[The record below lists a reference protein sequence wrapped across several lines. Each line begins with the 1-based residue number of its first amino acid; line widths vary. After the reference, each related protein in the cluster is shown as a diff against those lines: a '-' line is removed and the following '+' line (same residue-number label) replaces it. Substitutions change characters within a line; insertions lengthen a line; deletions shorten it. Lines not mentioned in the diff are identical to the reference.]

1 MAANKPFSFWQFL
14 SKYNSVIPI
23 IQRDYAQGRKGK
35 ETLRKGFF
43 GQLID
48 SLKGIGSLKLDFVYG
63 CTADANEVSGS
74 IVYPLDGQQRLT
86 TLWLLHWYLAFKKG
100 LLNKRRDDEVIST
113 LKKFSYQTRTSSRQF
128 CQRMC
133 EEIPVDVDYETV
145 VQMIR
150 DQSWFTRRYKE
161 DPTINAM
168 LRSLNDPET
177 QSGFQNMIQDEDVD
191 SFWETLISEN
201 CPVKF
206 YFKDTRDADIT
217 NPDDLYIKMNARGKK
232 LTDFENFKAELFSFK
247 TPKVNGRQIFR
258 EDKANGFTKKFDNSW
273 SNLFWPLRDKR
284 RNVIDYIFFEFF
296 NRMALNFLIE
306 KELFSDEKGSE
317 LNILYNH
324 ITEHKEFSTIEDYR
338 PVLEW
343 VYKNEDSDGPNSESI
358 LAFRE
363 YFSNV
368 MDGIV
373 KVDSSGARINQF
385 ITDALKA
392 QSSFSY
398 IPIYGDE
405 KSGKGFFST
414 EYKNEK
420 FFVSETT
427 VRGQVISY
435 GASHYFAELA
445 KNPNSIFS
453 QIHFT
458 DWMIF
463 VRNLFDN
470 SGIDTYQK
478 AATIIKFIKAFGNN
492 CFNIISF
499 LASEESSALR
509 LSGDLLNK
517 QFSEEREKAKKIL
530 LSREDSMI
538 APNYESLIREAE
550 NIIPTQGN
558 IRFLFQNNEGDY
570 CWTDFE
576 IKFSNFKEVIRKS
589 KEKISTSDKSFWDD
603 RKYVQTALRSLLQ
616 YVTDWGAQMGCI
628 CYNSSFESWKQ
639 ILNNPNWINAVHQF
653 LLNGIKS
660 EDELQIFKSEFPDL
674 EVAYGHIELVATKLL
689 HQTTWDDFR
698 MKAWE
703 FRLQIYKSS
712 VEWKTYV
719 FCTPRNRLIT
729 YGMDDPD
736 SKICSNDR
744 IRTKIPDIED
754 DRILGDRKHLWGIN
768 FFFELEDMKDTPYI
782 FWWHSN
788 HARRHLY
795 GDSRSMDV
803 YLCRRYENDHPYY
816 NKDKPEEF
824 GISVDMDCTYEDFVK
839 SLRDLIKKAESQL
852 KDPVSEI
859 EHPIKTL

>member
-1 MAANKPFSFWQFL
+1 MATNKPFSFWQFL

-35 ETLRKGFF
+35 ETLRKEFF

-48 SLKGIGSLKLDFVYG
+48 SLKGIRSLKLDFVYG
-63 CTADANEVSGS
+63 CTADANEVPGS

-113 LKKFSYQTRTSSRQF
+113 LKKFSYQIRTSSRQF

-168 LRSLNDPET
+168 LRSLNDQET
-177 QSGFQNMIQDEDVD
+177 QSGFQNMIQDDDVD
-191 SFWETLISEN
+191 SFWEKLISDN

-247 TPKVNGRQIFR
+247 TPKVNGCQIFR

-306 KELFSDEKGSE
+306 KELFSDDKESE

-324 ITEHKEFSTIEDYR
+324 ITEHKEFSTIENYR

-343 VYKNEDSDGPNSESI
+343 VYKDENSDGPNSEYI

-373 KVDSSGARINQF
+373 KVDSSGVRINQL

-420 FFVSETT
+420 FYVSETT

-435 GASHYFAELA
+435 GASHYFAEFV
-445 KNPNSIFS
+445 KNSNSIFS
-453 QIHFT
+453 QIHFM

-470 SGIDTYQK
+470 SGIDTYQN
-478 AATIIKFIKAFGNN
+478 ASSIVKFIRSFGEH
-492 CFNIISF
+492 CFDIIPY
-499 LASEESSALR
+499 LSSAESTGIIP
-509 LSGDLLNK
+509 SGDRLKK
-517 QFSEEREKAKKIL
+517 QYSEEREKAAKIQLFRERKNEIKIL
-530 LSREDSMI
+530 D
-538 APNYESLIREAE
+538 YETLIRDAE
-550 NIIPTQGN
+550 SQIPTHGN
-558 IRFLFQNNEGDY
+558 ISFLFQNEHGKYD
-570 CWTDFE
+570 W
-576 IKFSNFKEVIRKS
+576 SNFKTKYDNFLEIIDQSKNKS
-589 KEKISTSDKSFWDD
+589 ASTNRSFWDD
-603 RKYVQTALRSLLQ
+603 DKYIQTALRSLLQ
-616 YVTDWGAQMGCI
+616 YVTDWGGQMGSI

-639 ILNNPNWINAVHQF
+639 ILNNPKWTEAVHN
-653 LLNGIKS
+653 LLFNGIQSDK
-660 EDELQIFKSEFPDL
+660 ELQLFQSSLSNSE
-674 EVAYGHIELVATKLL
+674 EAEGHTELVASKLL
-689 HQTTWDDFR
+689 HQTTWGDFY
-698 MKAWE
+698 MKPAE
-703 FRLQIYKSS
+703 FRLYIWRSS
-712 VEWKTYV
+712 VEWKTYI
-719 FCTPRNRLIT
+719 FCTPRNKLIT
-729 YGMDDPD
+729 YGIY
-736 SKICSNDR
+736 SAKIIDR
-744 IRTKIPDIED
+744 IRVEIPDLESN
-754 DRILGDRKHLWGIN
+754 RLLGDREHLWGIN
-768 FFFELEDMKDTPYI
+768 FFFELEDMKDSPYV
-782 FWWHSN
+782 FWWHSSRV
-788 HARRHLY
+788 RRHLY
-795 GDSRSMDV
+795 RDKRDMDV
-803 YLCRRYENDHPYY
+803 YLCLRNEKDHPYF
-816 NKDKPEEF
+816 NKNNPEEF
-824 GISVDMDCTYEDFVK
+824 GVAVPLNCNFEDFVLM
-839 SLRDLIKKAESQL
+839 LRNLIKKADSSSAQSIPEG
-852 KDPVSEI
+852 K
-859 EHPIKTL
+859 